1 MCIPY
6 LANSALRP
14 SNVRLPTIKNSVK
27 LLAEPSA
34 THPPSSDRKKRF
46 MVLGESAKRF
56 LPFAPKNKWENTSSE
71 LLTLQQGAIKID
83 KINNS
88 VSH

>member
-1 MCIPY
+1 MIQFDEHNFHMSSVQP
-6 LANSALRP
+6 
-14 SNVRLPTIKNSVK
+14 PTVK

-46 MVLGESAKRF
+46 IVLGLGESAKRF

>member
-1 MCIPY
+1 
-6 LANSALRP
+6 
-14 SNVRLPTIKNSVK
+14 
-27 LLAEPSA
+27 
-34 THPPSSDRKKRF
+34 

-56 LPFAPKNKWENTSSE
+56 LPFAPKNKRENTSSE